1 MFKVAK
7 RQQLHLKTSSKHKEF
22 TKSGKELH
30 LSHLKSL
37 REKLSGYGKDP
48 LTLGYPNNLSRGE
61 KIDKNVYNDMCQVE
75 ILGKEKLNEF
85 IQERLINR
93 KVGFLKVACVVD
105 IKLFFYGL
113 IFL

>member
-1 MFKVAK
+1 M
-7 RQQLHLKTSSKHKEF
+7 L
-22 TKSGKELH
+22 
-30 LSHLKSL
+30 HLKSL
-37 REKLSGYGKDP
+37 KEKLSGYGIDP

-93 KVGFLKVACVVD
+93 KVGFLNKEKQSED
-105 IKLFFYGL
+105 WN
-113 IFL
+113 